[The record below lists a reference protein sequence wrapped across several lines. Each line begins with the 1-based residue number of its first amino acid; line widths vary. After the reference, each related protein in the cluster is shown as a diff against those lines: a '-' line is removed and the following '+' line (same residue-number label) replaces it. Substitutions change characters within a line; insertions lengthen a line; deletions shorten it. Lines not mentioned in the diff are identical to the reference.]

1 MIYTTE
7 QLELLAHIRAE
18 NETFAASAKSDG
30 ASMIIMPSDDIDM
43 WINMDV
49 NNIEQYTRTQL
60 EGEISDM
67 CKEIYGVRLGVCNKD
82 ATIEQLQAELD
93 GLYSSMRAHTEQEKV
108 WKEEESREIQARKAR
123 NKYKPNNVFGD
134 LKELLQKS

>member
-1 MIYTTE
+1 MIYTTQ

-18 NETFAASAKSDG
+18 NEKFTNDAKADG
-30 ASMIIMPSDDIDM
+30 AIMIITPSDDIDM
-43 WINMDV
+43 WIRMGA
-49 NNIEQYTRTQL
+49 NNIEQYTRIQL

-67 CKEIYGVRLGVCNKD
+67 FKEIYGMRPSACNTD

-93 GLYSSMRAHTEQEKV
+93 GLYASMQVDAEREKA
-108 WKEEESREIQARKAR
+108 WKEEESRKIQARKAR
-123 NKYKPNNVFGD
+123 NKYQPNNVFGD